1 MAGGV
6 RPCPEESHRQN
17 GEGDL
22 KFSQV
27 MKPGCPPSPSPE
39 RKGELL
45 GVLAG
50 GGSRGGGGG
59 HASQSP
65 SSCSW
70 SECTRL
76 DSKGSISA
84 LSLVTS
90 EFRC

>member
-1 MAGGV
+1 MTAGACLVEAAVAGGV

-39 RKGELL
+39 TKGELL

-50 GGSRGGGGG
+50 GGSWGGVTPPRAPPLALGLSVPRLIPKA
-59 HASQSP
+59 AS
-65 SSCSW
+65 
-70 SECTRL
+70 L
-76 DSKGSISA
+76 
-84 LSLVTS
+84 L
-90 EFRC
+90 

>member
-1 MAGGV
+1 MTAGACLVEAAVAGGV

-39 RKGELL
+39 TKGELL

-50 GGSRGGGGG
+50 GGSWGGG
-59 HASQSP
+59 S
-65 SSCSW
+65 
-70 SECTRL
+70 RL
-76 DSKGSISA
+76 PEP
-84 LSLVTS
+84 LLLLLV
-90 EFRC
+90 